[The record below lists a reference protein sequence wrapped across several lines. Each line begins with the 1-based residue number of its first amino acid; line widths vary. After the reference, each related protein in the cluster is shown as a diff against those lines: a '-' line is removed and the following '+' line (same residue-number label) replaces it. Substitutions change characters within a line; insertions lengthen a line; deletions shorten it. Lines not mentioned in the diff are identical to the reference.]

1 MLKYPQIDP
10 VFLTLGP
17 IKLRWYGLM
26 YIIGIMGGFKLAEK
40 TMTHALKISK
50 DAQMNL
56 LSGVILGVLLGG
68 RIGYIVFYD
77 LGYYLHHPSAVL
89 AVWQGGMSYH
99 GGAIGALL
107 GLWISAKTQK
117 LPILPLMDILAWMS
131 CIGIGLGRIANFING
146 ELYGRITTVPWAMV
160 FPNGGPI
167 PRHPSQLYE
176 AFSEGLLLF
185 LILWWIQKQFTPKPG
200 FIFAFYLIGYGCM
213 RFIIEFFRNPDA
225 QLGTVLGP
233 FTMGQ
238 LLCTTM
244 ISLGAIIIIALRKKY
259 RPRV

>member
-146 ELYGRITTVPWAMV
+146 ELYGHGISKRGANSPPSLSIIRSLFRRIA
-160 FPNGGPI
+160 
-167 PRHPSQLYE
+167 
-176 AFSEGLLLF
+176 
-185 LILWWIQKQFTPKPG
+185 LIFNSVVDSKTIYTQAG
-200 FIFAFYLIGYGCM
+200 FYICILPDWVRLHAFYH
-213 RFIIEFFRNPDA
+213 
-225 QLGTVLGP
+225 
-233 FTMGQ
+233 
-238 LLCTTM
+238 
-244 ISLGAIIIIALRKKY
+244 
-259 RPRV
+259 